1 MKQEQEMIETSERIA
16 EEFRSKVRGTKNI
29 VEKKKQ
35 EKIFFS
41 VKDYDRAEIMR
52 RQIEQQ
58 EIVELAI
65 SEEKLQVVLS
75 REQDK
80 LRAKQALT
88 LQSLL
93 KRIQRD
99 REE

>member
-16 EEFRSKVRGTKNI
+16 EDFRSKVRGTKNI
-29 VEKKKQ
+29 VEKRKQ

-80 LRAKQALT
+80 LRAK
-88 LQSLL
+88 
-93 KRIQRD
+93 
-99 REE
+99 